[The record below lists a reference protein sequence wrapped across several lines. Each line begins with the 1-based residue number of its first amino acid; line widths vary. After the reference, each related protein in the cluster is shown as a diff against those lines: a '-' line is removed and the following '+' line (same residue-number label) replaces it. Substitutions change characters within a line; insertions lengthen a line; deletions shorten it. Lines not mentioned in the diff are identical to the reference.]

1 MAGKNKSEYVCT
13 QCDYR
18 TTKWFGKCPSCGE
31 WNCMEE
37 VKTVSAPVKGSLK
50 NKAASSLNHT
60 PKSEPINKVTL
71 PSQTRTVTGIREFDR
86 VMGGGIVDGS
96 VTLISGEPGIGKS
109 TLLLQ
114 VCGCLS
120 EGKKL
125 LYVSGEESMGQLKM
139 RAERLGVANENL
151 LVLSETEI
159 SEIVPEIETVSP
171 DIVVIDS
178 IQTMYDSEASSS
190 AGSVTQVKNCASA
203 FMRIAKSSGIAV
215 LIVGHVNKD
224 GGIAGPKVLEHMVDT
239 VLYFEGDKQYAYRI
253 LRAVKNRFGSTNEIG
268 MFEMEEEGLVEVE
281 NPSEHMLS
289 QRPIG
294 VSGGCA
300 LCVIEGTRPILSEIQ
315 ALVTQTS
322 YPVPRRMNTGFDYN
336 RMALITAVLEKRLGL
351 NLGTQDI
358 YLNVAG
364 GLRLVEPSSDL
375 PAALAI
381 ISSFKDI
388 AISEKT
394 VAIGELGLA
403 GECRSVSGIETR
415 VKEAIR
421 LGFDTILIPYHNYE
435 KLHSS
440 LKNRKGV
447 RIMPVRSVFD
457 ALKLFSE
464 RKNERNDDEK

>member
-1 MAGKNKSEYVCT
+1 MAVKSKSEYICT
-13 QCDYR
+13 LCEYK
-18 TTKWFGKCPSCGE
+18 TSKWFGKCPSCGE

-37 VKTVSAPVKGSLK
+37 IVTKAPSVSSSNKGK
-50 NKAASSLNHT
+50 VASCT
-60 PKSEPINKVTL
+60 GFTQKSQTINKVSL
-71 PSQTRTVTGIREFDR
+71 PQQTRTVTGISEFDR
-86 VMGGGIVDGS
+86 VMGGGIVEGS

-120 EGKKL
+120 KGGKL

-139 RAERLGVANENL
+139 RAERLGVANDNL
-151 LVLSETEI
+151 LVLAETEI
-159 SEIVPEIETVSP
+159 SEIIPEIEAVSP
-171 DIVVIDS
+171 DIVVVDS
-178 IQTMYDSEASSS
+178 IQTMYDSDSTSS

-203 FMRIAKSSGIAV
+203 FMRVAKSSNIAV

-239 VLYFEGDKQYAYRI
+239 VLYFEGDKQYTYRI

-268 MFEMEEEGLVEVE
+268 MFEMEEQGLTEVE

-294 VSGGCA
+294 VSGSCA

-322 YPVPRRMNTGFDYN
+322 YPVPRRLSTGFDYN
-336 RMALITAVLEKRLGL
+336 RMSLISAVLEKRLGL
-351 NLGTQDI
+351 NLGSQDI
-358 YLNVAG
+358 YINVAG

-375 PAALAI
+375 PCALAI

-421 LGFDTILIPYHNYE
+421 LGFDTILIPYHNYA
-435 KLHSS
+435 KLPSAIKS
-440 LKNRKGV
+440 KKDIK
-447 RIMPVRSVFD
+447 IMPVRSVYD
-457 ALKLFSE
+457 ALKLFTNSKKTSE
-464 RKNERNDDEK
+464 DE